1 MSIEYYLK
9 NSTFQQIYIYNEKY
23 FLSDLTLKLL
33 MILMIF
39 RTKFDYLR

>member
-23 FLSDLTLKLL
+23 LSDLTLKLL